1 MKLPPGQLSLFELDA
16 SGQLVSRPAE
26 LPGQRQALERD
37 EALRVTPAAAPEGA
51 PRATSPPSRSLLSP
65 EDVARRFG
73 LSRKAVY
80 RAVARGELR
89 AARIRSRLRIDPGDL
104 EAWFQAS
111 LVDPIDRPPTAPVPG
126 RLPVSTGLRRLLPG
140 T

>member
-1 MKLPPGQLSLFELDA
+1 MKPVPGQLSLFELDA
-16 SGQLVSRPAE
+16 CGRPRPKSTE
-26 LPGQRQALERD
+26 
-37 EALRVTPAAAPEGA
+37 TPARARRVDERKPDRVAGTDAPA
-51 PRATSPPSRSLLSP
+51 QRDRATPPRSSSLLSP

-104 EAWFQAS
+104 ETWFQAN
-111 LVDPIDRPPTAPVPG
+111 LVDPIDPPIAVPA
-126 RLPVSTGLRRLLPG
+126 RLPPSTGLRRLLPG

>member
-1 MKLPPGQLSLFELDA
+1 MQPAPGQLSLFELDA
-16 SGQLVSRPAE
+16 CDPPSEPTAPAQPLRVDEGETNHLAVADVRP
-26 LPGQRQALERD
+26 ERD
-37 EALRVTPAAAPEGA
+37 P
-51 PRATSPPSRSLLSP
+51 SPPDSSLLSP

-89 AARIRSRLRIDPGDL
+89 AARIRSRLRIDPADL
-104 EAWFQAS
+104 EAWFQAN
-111 LVDPIDRPPTAPVPG
+111 LVDTIAPPTPPVPA